1 MTAPSNPEELVLILA
16 PTGRDAPLTSSALFK
31 AGMDNRVC
39 RDVSELLA
47 KLEKPCGAALIAQE
61 AFDLKNIHSLVQKV
75 KEQPAWS
82 DFPFV
87 IFTSAGE
94 ETQELLKAFDVVGQL
109 GNVTLVERPVR
120 FQTLRSALQA
130 VLRGRRRQYQI
141 RDLLL
146 QQERSL
152 ERLQLLA
159 EIASFLLSA
168 EEPREILDHV
178 FQKLSQP
185 LHLDLYLNYLLDEPG
200 KKFRLNTYAGITA
213 SVVKTIECLD
223 FSKKA
228 FNPSKPETPSA
239 ADPRLALLSNPGAEW
254 LRPLRLTAFAAYPL
268 VVNQKLFG
276 TLSFGSRTRG
286 AFSPNEF
293 SLMET
298 VCNQVTV
305 ALERKRGDVEIKQF
319 NQVLERKVEERT
331 AALKESNE
339 NMKSFSYSVSH
350 DLQAPLR
357 AIRGFSDILLTEHAE
372 RLNPQGKDYLG
383 RIVKSAGHMDALIQ
397 DLLTYSRV
405 SGAEYVPQ
413 PVSVEGCALQ
423 VLNQLA
429 EEIRQRKAE
438 VILKKP
444 LPEVSAQP
452 GALEQIM
459 ANFMTNAL
467 KFMKP
472 GAIPKIQIS
481 AEKRGSAIR
490 IWVADNGIGI
500 PKQHQD
506 RVFGVFERLHPNYPG
521 TGMGLAI
528 AKKASER
535 LGGQIGVD
543 SDSDQGSRFWVEL
556 PAVPA
561 NPPA

>member
-1 MTAPSNPEELVLILA
+1 MAS
-16 PTGRDAPLTSSALFK
+16 GRYAPL
-31 AGMDNRVC
+31 
-39 RDVSELLA
+39 
-47 KLEKPCGAALIAQE
+47 Q
-61 AFDLKNIHSLVQKV
+61 
-75 KEQPAWS
+75 
-82 DFPFV
+82 
-87 IFTSAGE
+87 
-94 ETQELLKAFDVVGQL
+94 
-109 GNVTLVERPVR
+109 
-120 FQTLRSALQA
+120 
-130 VLRGRRRQYQI
+130 
-141 RDLLL
+141 
-146 QQERSL
+146 
-152 ERLQLLA
+152 
-159 EIASFLLSA
+159 
-168 EEPREILDHV
+168 
-178 FQKLSQP
+178 
-185 LHLDLYLNYLLDEPG
+185 LDLYLNYLLDESG
-200 KKFRLNTYAGITA
+200 KNFRLDTFAGITPA
-213 SVVKTIECLD
+213 VVKPIECLD
-223 FSKKA
+223 LPKKVLDA
-228 FNPSKPETPSA
+228 MKPEMPAA
-239 ADPRLALLSNPGAEW
+239 ADPRLSVVSDPKAEW
-254 LRPLRLTAFAAYPL
+254 LRPLRLTAYAAYPL
-268 VVNQKLFG
+268 VINQKLIG

-286 AFSPNEF
+286 AFSAHEL

-305 ALERKRGDVEIKQF
+305 ALERKRGENEIKQF
-319 NQVLERKVEERT
+319 NQVLERNVEERT
-331 AALKESNE
+331 VELKESNE
-339 NMKSFSYSVSH
+339 NMKSFAYSVSH

-372 RLNPQGKDYLG
+372 RLDSVGRDYLG

-405 SGAEYVPQ
+405 SRAEYIPV

-444 LPEVSAQP
+444 LPEVFAQS

-467 KFMKP
+467 KFTKP
-472 GAIPKIQIS
+472 GTAPKIQIS
-481 AEKRGSAIR
+481 AEKRGATIC

-506 RVFGVFERLHPNYPG
+506 RIFGVFERLHPNYPG

-561 NPPA
+561 DPPL